1 MGVLLERD
9 GGQGI
14 PCTQEW
20 QENTTFKWSHCV
32 NTSLLSKLTN
42 IISQKQTNNYFRL
55 SLMKLFP
62 TVNLTNHFW
71 KWMFRTQFDY
81 DLLKTNF
88 LTGGNEK
95 TFVLQEISLKLSQE
109 MFKTR
114 HIKECKTELS
124 IKVRQPVH

>member
-1 MGVLLERD
+1 
-9 GGQGI
+9 
-14 PCTQEW
+14 
-20 QENTTFKWSHCV
+20 
-32 NTSLLSKLTN
+32 
-42 IISQKQTNNYFRL
+42 
-55 SLMKLFP
+55 
-62 TVNLTNHFW
+62 
-71 KWMFRTQFDY
+71 MFRTQFDY